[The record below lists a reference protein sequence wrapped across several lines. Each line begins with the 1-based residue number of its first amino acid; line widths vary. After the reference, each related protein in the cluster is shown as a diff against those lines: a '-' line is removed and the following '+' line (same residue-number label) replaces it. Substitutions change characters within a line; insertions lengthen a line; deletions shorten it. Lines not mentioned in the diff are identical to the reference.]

1 MIPVTCPHSRPR
13 PIAGEAVEELHAC
26 APRSV
31 PGYRN
36 GTGSASRGR
45 KRHSAVVVIA
55 AAGGLAAAAED
66 GLAGVLNPAQ

>member
-1 MIPVTCPHSRPR
+1 MPH
-13 PIAGEAVEELHAC
+13 

-55 AAGGLAAAAED
+55 AAGGLAAAAAGD
-66 GLAGVLNPAQ
+66 GLAGVLNPAR